1 METGL
6 LIESLYKQLLEN
18 PFIYPSIPPP
28 TNPSIHPINQALRFL
43 PYPVQQCDYLSP
55 NLNQRLQIYFLEK
68 LIKKNSG

>member
-18 PFIYPSIPPP
+18 PFIYPSIHPP
-28 TNPSIHPINQALRFL
+28 TNPSIHPISQALRFL

-55 NLNQRLQIYFLEK
+55 KLNQRLQIYFLEK
-68 LIKKNSG
+68 LI